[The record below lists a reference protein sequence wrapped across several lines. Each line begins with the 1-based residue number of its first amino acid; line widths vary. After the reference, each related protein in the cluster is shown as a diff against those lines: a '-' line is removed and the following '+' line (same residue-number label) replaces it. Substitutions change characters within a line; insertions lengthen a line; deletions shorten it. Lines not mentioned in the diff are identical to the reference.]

1 MFNYKIIYIYIY
13 IYIYIKFISI
23 YKGKMH
29 ETTEYHFPLV
39 YDTQQIRCSSEIQG
53 RVCTIVHKIRF
64 NLSCLLY

>member
-1 MFNYKIIYIYIY
+1 
-13 IYIYIKFISI
+13 
-23 YKGKMH
+23 MH